1 MSLLEALL
9 CRRKSRTKEDRAI
22 SHATGLV
29 ISVSGSWEYSPVT
42 AHSLQ
47 PSMQSTHPYRL
58 LGLVSR
64 SQCSE
69 PIHGPGGWTEQE
81 GNVKIAVTSGASTPD
96 KVRAYAYQC

>member
-1 MSLLEALL
+1 
-9 CRRKSRTKEDRAI
+9 
-22 SHATGLV
+22 
-29 ISVSGSWEYSPVT
+29 
-42 AHSLQ
+42 
-47 PSMQSTHPYRL
+47 MQSTHPYRL